1 MNNSILYK
9 NITYSSFIPKE
20 KRLTYSNFIRYL
32 PLVTRHSSLATHY
45 SAFINVNAPKLKKA
59 MFAVHAAMLGG
70 NISPYPSDKQKL

>member
-1 MNNSILYK
+1 MNPFSLSNDQALLIILHELEA
-9 NITYSSFIPKE
+9 FICKIS
-20 KRLTYSNFIRYL
+20 Y
-32 PLVTRHSSLATHY
+32 Y